1 MRKKLCSA
9 AVCCLVLFLTACGL
23 ASQASVAALVER
35 DVQALEALA
44 GEIALAGAAG
54 DAEYPGV
61 DRISY
66 DSRTGQ
72 VQFECGVSGFASQTS
87 YNGFYYSPGDVPLGF
102 GGTGD
107 MTLAPSGAGWC
118 WEETEGDNWYYTER
132 LRSGWYYYEMHFR
145 RPRGGRTL
153 DAGALFAYN
162 FLWHFIE

>member
-1 MRKKLCSA
+1 MRKKLCPA

-132 LRSGWYYYEMHFR
+132 LRSGWYYYEMHF
-145 RPRGGRTL
+145 
-153 DAGALFAYN
+153 
-162 FLWHFIE
+162 

>member
-9 AVCCLVLFLTACGL
+9 AVCCLMLFLTACGL

-66 DSRTGQ
+66 DGRTGQ

-107 MTLAPSGAGWC
+107 MTLARARAGAGNKRWG
-118 WEETEGDNWYYTER
+118 TTGIT
-132 LRSGWYYYEMHFR
+132 
-145 RPRGGRTL
+145 PRGCAAAGITTKCISDGRAAAAHLTQ
-153 DAGALFAYN
+153 AR
-162 FLWHFIE
+162 FLRTISFVAFH

>member
-102 GGTGD
+102 GGTGGYD
-107 MTLAPSGAGWC
+107 ARSVGRGLVLGRNGGGQLVLHREAAQ
-118 WEETEGDNWYYTER
+118 R
-132 LRSGWYYYEMHFR
+132 LVLLRNAFLTAAR
-145 RPRGGRTL
+145 RPHT
-153 DAGALFAYN
+153 
-162 FLWHFIE
+162 

>member
-1 MRKKLCSA
+1 MREKGGKKYEEKALLCGCLLPDAFSGGTGAGKTSA
-9 AVCCLVLFLTACGL
+9 L
-23 ASQASVAALVER
+23 
-35 DVQALEALA
+35 QALEALA

-132 LRSGWYYYEMHFR
+132 LRSGWYYYEMHF
-145 RPRGGRTL
+145 
-153 DAGALFAYN
+153 
-162 FLWHFIE
+162 

>member
-9 AVCCLVLFLTACGL
+9 AVCCLVLFLTAGGL
-23 ASQASVAALVER
+23 ASQAAVAALVER

-132 LRSGWYYYEMHFR
+132 LRSGWYYYEMHF
-145 RPRGGRTL
+145 
-153 DAGALFAYN
+153 
-162 FLWHFIE
+162 